1 MNKYE
6 SVIIINA
13 NLEENVIKGAIDKV
27 ADLIKSFA
35 KENATELTIEDL
47 GRRKMAYEVRGCKEG
62 RYIIYNFYSNPENIR
77 ELERVYR
84 ITEEI
89 IKFIVVRK
97 DD

>member
-6 SVIIINA
+6 SVIIINPD
-13 NLEENVIKGAIDKV
+13 LEENVIKEAIDKI

-35 KENATELTIEDL
+35 KENEKELTIEDL

-62 RYIIYNFYSNPENIR
+62 RYIIYNFSCKPENIS

>member
-6 SVIIINA
+6 SVIIINP
-13 NLEENVIKGAIDKV
+13 NLEENVIKAAIDKI

-35 KENATELTIEDL
+35 KENETELTIEDL
-47 GRRKMAYEVRGCKEG
+47 GRRKMAYEVRGCREG
-62 RYIIYNFYSNPENIR
+62 RYIIYNFSCDAENIT